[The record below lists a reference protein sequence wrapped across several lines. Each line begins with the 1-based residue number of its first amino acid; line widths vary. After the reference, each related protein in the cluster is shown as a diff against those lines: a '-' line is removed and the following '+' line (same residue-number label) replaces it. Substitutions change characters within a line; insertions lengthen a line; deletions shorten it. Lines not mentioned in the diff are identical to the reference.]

1 MHILIDEC
9 QSRID
14 FSSKLNS
21 TSFVDNNDTSLPPL
35 WIITFAKEPS
45 SFVPKLAKFPPQCAG
60 IAISKP
66 DHRPKYQSRVV
77 KFNQKIKPGEGV
89 GVMLHYFP
97 SIFPANYE
105 IVISKH
111 ASRYQSDELL
121 HCKLISNAFRVR
133 GIAISGREIAHID
146 TEITR
151 YKIRPS
157 LPLPRFR
164 NFDSERERERTACS
178 GRKR

>member
-1 MHILIDEC
+1 
-9 QSRID
+9 
-14 FSSKLNS
+14 
-21 TSFVDNNDTSLPPL
+21 
-35 WIITFAKEPS
+35 
-45 SFVPKLAKFPPQCAG
+45 
-60 IAISKP
+60 
-66 DHRPKYQSRVV
+66 
-77 KFNQKIKPGEGV
+77 
-89 GVMLHYFP
+89 MLHYFP

-157 LPLPRFR
+157 LPLPSFR
-164 NFDSERERERTACS
+164 NFREGEGEDCLFGEKTVN
-178 GRKR
+178 GRSKATRRNNTRVIVL

>member
-1 MHILIDEC
+1 
-9 QSRID
+9 
-14 FSSKLNS
+14 
-21 TSFVDNNDTSLPPL
+21 
-35 WIITFAKEPS
+35 
-45 SFVPKLAKFPPQCAG
+45 
-60 IAISKP
+60 
-66 DHRPKYQSRVV
+66 
-77 KFNQKIKPGEGV
+77 
-89 GVMLHYFP
+89 MLHYFP

-164 NFDSERERERTACS
+164 NFDSERERERERGLPVRGENGKWTIKS
-178 GRKR
+178 DTTE